1 MFCEAVG
8 LVDLVFDDVTFFVDS
23 VADFT
28 VVVFGVVDFAVVLDA
43 LFGALV
49 LVVRGGISS
58 VFTVIIFS
66 VFGVGVVVHTHSPF
80 CCRAYVLLSSDS
92 SYKTTCP
99 STSPSGDIILTA
111 PDELLSDILLAP
123 E

>member
-1 MFCEAVG
+1 VFCEAVG

-66 VFGVGVVVHTHSPF
+66 VFGVRG
-80 CCRAYVLLSSDS
+80 RDLW
-92 SYKTTCP
+92 
-99 STSPSGDIILTA
+99 
-111 PDELLSDILLAP
+111 PDEGHGRLSRHG
-123 E
+123 